1 MESTNQKQVG
11 KELMNEKS
19 VSGQWTNQDLMGEEL
34 VPEKPMTGDQ
44 MSEE

>member
-1 MESTNQKQVG
+1 
-11 KELMNEKS
+11 MNEKS